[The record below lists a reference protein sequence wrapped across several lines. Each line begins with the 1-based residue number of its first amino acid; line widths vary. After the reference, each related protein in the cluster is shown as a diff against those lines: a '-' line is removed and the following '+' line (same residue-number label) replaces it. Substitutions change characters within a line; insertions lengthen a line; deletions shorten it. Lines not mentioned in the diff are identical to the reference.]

1 MKYTAYR
8 GGLLSLSTVLNGA
21 LREEEKEEEGTNIR
35 SILGI
40 VIVVI
45 VRYAYICIY
54 NCIYIILYIYI
65 YIIFIIYIYARTR
78 VKYVYILVTNQ
89 YIHPTKI
96 EDKPHEERN
105 LLWCSFDQNRPNK

>member
-1 MKYTAYR
+1 MMYTAIR
-8 GGLLSLSTVLNGA
+8 GGLLSLSTVLYGA

-54 NCIYIILYIYI
+54 NCIYTILNYIY
-65 YIIFIIYIYARTR
+65 YIYNIHIRAHTR
-78 VKYVYILVTNQ
+78 
-89 YIHPTKI
+89 
-96 EDKPHEERN
+96 
-105 LLWCSFDQNRPNK
+105 

>member
-1 MKYTAYR
+1 M
-8 GGLLSLSTVLNGA
+8 GGLLSLSTVLSGA

-54 NCIYIILYIYI
+54 NCIYIILYIYIYI

-105 LLWCSFDQNRPNK
+105 LLWCSFDQNRPNR